1 MKPRLLM
8 TLTILWMCLIW
19 LVSSIPA
26 KEIPELDVMAL
37 DKLAHFSIYC
47 IWAVLGR
54 LLMQSRSNRP
64 LECTL
69 LLVLMLSL
77 AVLDEYHQNWIPGRS
92 VSIYDLYANFFGIL
106 TGWSITSIYLKRRRL

>member
-1 MKPRLLM
+1 MA
-8 TLTILWMCLIW
+8 LTIFWMCLIW

-26 KEIPELDVMAL
+26 KGIPELDVMAL

-69 LLVLMLSL
+69 LLIFMLSL

-92 VSIYDLYANFFGIL
+92 VSTYDLYANFFGIL
-106 TGWSITSIYLKRRRL
+106 TGWSITSICLKRRKL